1 MNLKKKLTFLAVFS
15 ASTIGT
21 MHVVNRIFSYIA
33 SENRFLDEDI
43 YEYYDWRFGKI
54 AYKKQ
59 GTGNPILL
67 VHNLNVCSS
76 SYEWNRIIDTLSKTN
91 TVYAIDLLGCGLS
104 ERPLLTYTNYLYVQL
119 LTDFIKQVIGEKT
132 DVIAS
137 GHSSS
142 FTIMAC
148 ANDESL
154 INRVILVNPDDIIK
168 LSKVPSKRS
177 TMVKNLIVS
186 PILGTFI
193 YNMKVN
199 KRTIREK
206 FTKSCFSHDS
216 VREKDIM
223 ICFESTQRDKT
234 HSRYLY
240 ACQSTGY
247 TNANI
252 LHCLKKLNNSI
263 FIITGNKNP
272 ENTLIAAQ
280 YQNHLPSIEIVGI
293 NQTKQIPH
301 VEKPE
306 EFINQINIFLSE
318 IE

>member
-15 ASTIGT
+15 ASAIGT

-33 SENRFLDEDI
+33 SENRFLDEDS

-59 GTGNPILL
+59 GTGNPVLL
-67 VHNLNVCSS
+67 VHDLNVCSS

-91 TVYAIDLLGCGLS
+91 TVYAINLLGCGLS

>member
-15 ASTIGT
+15 ASAIGT

-33 SENRFLDEDI
+33 SENRFLDEDS

-67 VHNLNVCSS
+67 VHDLNVCSS

-119 LTDFIKQVIGEKT
+119 LTDFIKQVIGERT

-148 ANDESL
+148 ANDETL

-177 TMVKNLIVS
+177 TMVKNLIVT

-263 FIITGNKNP
+263 FIIAGNKNP

>member
-15 ASTIGT
+15 ASAIGT

-33 SENRFLDEDI
+33 SENRFLDEDS

-67 VHNLNVCSS
+67 VHDLNVCSS

-177 TMVKNLIVS
+177 TMVKNLIVT
-186 PILGTFI
+186 PILGTFL

-252 LHCLKKLNNSI
+252 LHCLKKLDNSI

>member
-15 ASTIGT
+15 ASAIGT

-33 SENRFLDEDI
+33 SENRFLDEDS

-67 VHNLNVCSS
+67 VHDLNVCSS

-148 ANDESL
+148 ANDETL

-177 TMVKNLIVS
+177 SMVKNLIVS

-216 VREKDIM
+216 VSEKDIM

>member
-15 ASTIGT
+15 ASAIVT

-33 SENRFLDEDI
+33 SENRFLDEDS

-67 VHNLNVCSS
+67 VHDLNVCSS

-91 TVYAIDLLGCGLS
+91 TVYAIDLLGCGIS

-119 LTDFIKQVIGEKT
+119 LTDFIKQVIGERT

-148 ANDESL
+148 ANDETL

-177 TMVKNLIVS
+177 TMVKNLIVT

>member
-15 ASTIGT
+15 ASAIGT

-33 SENRFLDEDI
+33 SENRFLDEDS

-67 VHNLNVCSS
+67 VHDLNVCSS

-91 TVYAIDLLGCGLS
+91 TVYAINLLGCGLS

>member
-15 ASTIGT
+15 ASAIGT

-43 YEYYDWRFGKI
+43 YAYYDWRFGKI
-54 AYKKQ
+54 GYKKQ

-67 VHNLNVCSS
+67 VHDLNVCSS

-177 TMVKNLIVS
+177 TMVKNLIVT

-247 TNANI
+247 TNVNI

>member
-15 ASTIGT
+15 ASAIGT

-43 YEYYDWRFGKI
+43 YEYYIWRFGKI

-67 VHNLNVCSS
+67 VHDLNVCSS

-301 VEKPE
+301 VEKPA

>member
-15 ASTIGT
+15 ASAIGT

-177 TMVKNLIVS
+177 TMVKNLIVT

>member
-15 ASTIGT
+15 ASAIGT

-33 SENRFLDEDI
+33 SENRFLDEDS

-67 VHNLNVCSS
+67 VHDLNVCSS

-119 LTDFIKQVIGEKT
+119 LTDFIKQVIGERT

-148 ANDESL
+148 ANDETL

-177 TMVKNLIVS
+177 TMVKNLIVT

>member
-15 ASTIGT
+15 ASAIGT

-33 SENRFLDEDI
+33 SEKRFLDEDS

-67 VHNLNVCSS
+67 VHDLNVCSS

-206 FTKSCFSHDS
+206 FTKSCFSHDN

-301 VEKPE
+301 VEKSE

-318 IE
+318 VE

>member
-15 ASTIGT
+15 ASAIGT

-33 SENRFLDEDI
+33 SENRFLDEDS

-67 VHNLNVCSS
+67 VHDLNVCSS

-177 TMVKNLIVS
+177 TMVKNLIVT

-193 YNMKVN
+193 YNMKIN

-247 TNANI
+247 TNVNI

>member
-15 ASTIGT
+15 ASAIGT

-54 AYKKQ
+54 GYKKQ

-67 VHNLNVCSS
+67 VHDLNVCSS

-177 TMVKNLIVS
+177 TMVKNLIVT

-247 TNANI
+247 TNVNI

>member
-15 ASTIGT
+15 ASAIGT

-67 VHNLNVCSS
+67 VHDLNVCSS

-119 LTDFIKQVIGEKT
+119 LTDFIKQVIGERT

-148 ANDESL
+148 ANDETL

-177 TMVKNLIVS
+177 TMVKNLIVT

>member
-15 ASTIGT
+15 ASAIGT

-33 SENRFLDEDI
+33 SENRFLDEDS

-67 VHNLNVCSS
+67 VHDLNVCSS

-148 ANDESL
+148 ANDETL

-177 TMVKNLIVS
+177 TMVKNLIVT

>member
-15 ASTIGT
+15 ASAIGT

-33 SENRFLDEDI
+33 SENRFLDEDS

-54 AYKKQ
+54 AYKKK

-67 VHNLNVCSS
+67 VHDLNVCSS

-91 TVYAIDLLGCGLS
+91 TVYAINLLGCGLS

-119 LTDFIKQVIGEKT
+119 LTDFIKQVIGKKT

>member
-15 ASTIGT
+15 ASAIGT

-33 SENRFLDEDI
+33 SENRFLDEDS

-67 VHNLNVCSS
+67 VHDLNVCSS

-119 LTDFIKQVIGEKT
+119 LTDFIKQVIGERT

-142 FTIMAC
+142 ITIMAC
-148 ANDESL
+148 ANDETL

-177 TMVKNLIVS
+177 TMVKNLIVT

>member
-15 ASTIGT
+15 ASAIGT

-33 SENRFLDEDI
+33 SENRFLDEDS

-67 VHNLNVCSS
+67 VHDLNVCSS

-119 LTDFIKQVIGEKT
+119 LTDFIKQVIGERT

-148 ANDESL
+148 ANDETL

-177 TMVKNLIVS
+177 TMVKNLIVT

-199 KRTIREK
+199 KRTIREN
-206 FTKSCFSHDS
+206 FTKSCFSHDN

>member
-15 ASTIGT
+15 ASAIGT

-33 SENRFLDEDI
+33 SENRFLDEDS

-59 GTGNPILL
+59 GTGNPVLL
-67 VHNLNVCSS
+67 VHDLNVCSS